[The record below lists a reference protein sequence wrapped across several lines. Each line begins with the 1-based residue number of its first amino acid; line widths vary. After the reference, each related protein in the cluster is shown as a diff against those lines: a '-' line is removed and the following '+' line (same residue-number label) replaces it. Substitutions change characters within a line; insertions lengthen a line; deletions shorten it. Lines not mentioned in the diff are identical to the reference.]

1 MTSLLTLIIASSE
14 VICGSSEVA
23 SSEVAS
29 SEVVCVSLSVF
40 SEIRNKFSS
49 GETSLKAGSSNFFS

>member
-23 SSEVAS
+23 SSEV
-29 SEVVCVSLSVF
+29 VCVSLSAF
-40 SEIRNKFSS
+40 SEIRDKLSS
-49 GETSLKAGSSNFFS
+49 GETSLEAGSSNFFS